1 MVKVF
6 LIFVLFLYSASV
18 FAGNYCDVDT
28 ALASYKAAVKRKNIG
43 DHEGA
48 FGPFM
53 SLAELGMAPAQRQ
66 LAEYYLE
73 ESRAE
78 NALEQGAM
86 WAQLSAWGG
95 DREGQEIVKRLASTL
110 RDATGNKALVLAK
123 EWLPVKPL
131 CGVAPNV
138 EQDDVDLKMA
148 GRFPLYRGDNV
159 EGDVF
164 NNFTIKISQALKN
177 IDKVAPQLSPLVDLI
192 PAFEVVAGVG
202 SDRFM
207 SWDETSGRLLI
218 SSSYLNDLSE
228 RQLAYALVLSVQ
240 RAIYSKIKRAVFLD
254 PIALNVGNFS
264 LYGSLY
270 GDAKTQRFL
279 SLFQK
284 ALLLSYK
291 LPVVLHDMVYSLNEI
306 HYMPGSRY
314 HKSRLS
320 TSKEFAEYDYK
331 RSTPSR
337 RMAIVFKRL
346 NFETTEEILLQL
358 VRLGYYAQQ
367 HALIEGYRND
377 TEGKSKEEMILK
389 ALEGNGMS
397 AAALFNQ
404 GTASKKDLVEA
415 WDKDG
420 PAKDKKIA
428 CAAVYAQVKA
438 AMTLKI
444 QGSIVS
450 RSVKLQPCT
459 KARVAWNKYRSR
471 KNEK

>member
-1 MVKVF
+1 MAKVF
-6 LIFVLFLYSASV
+6 LTLVLYLFSASA
-18 FAGNYCDVDT
+18 FAGNYCDVDS

-48 FGPFM
+48 FTPFM

-73 ESRAE
+73 ESRVE

-95 DREGQEIVKRLASTL
+95 DREGQEIVKRLSSTL
-110 RDATGNKALVLAK
+110 RDNTGNKALVLAQ
-123 EWLPVKPL
+123 EWMPIKPL
-131 CGVAPNV
+131 CGVAPSV
-138 EQDDVDLKMA
+138 EQDDADLKMA
-148 GRFPLYRGDNV
+148 GRFALYRGDNV
-159 EGDVF
+159 EDETF
-164 NNFTIKISQALKN
+164 NLFAIKLSEALKS

-192 PAFEVVAGVG
+192 PAFEVVYGVG

-207 SWDETSGRLLI
+207 AWDKTSGRLLV
-218 SSSYLNDLSE
+218 SSAYLNDLGE
-228 RQLAYALVLSVQ
+228 RQLAYALILSVQ
-240 RAIYSKIKRAVFLD
+240 REVYSKIKRAVFLD
-254 PIALNVGNFS
+254 PIALNVGSFS

-270 GDAKTQRFL
+270 GDVKTQRFL
-279 SLFQK
+279 SMFK
-284 ALLLSYK
+284 EALLLSNK

-320 TSKEFAEYDYK
+320 ASKEFAEYDHK
-331 RSTPSR
+331 RSNPSR
-337 RMAIVFKRL
+337 RMAMVFKRL
-346 NFETTEEILLQL
+346 NFETSEEILLQL

-377 TEGKSKEEMILK
+377 TEGKSKEDMILK

-404 GTASKKDLVEA
+404 GTANKKDLVEA
-415 WDKDG
+415 WDKGG
-420 PAKDKKIA
+420 PAKDKKMT

-438 AMTLKI
+438 AMTLKV

-459 KARVAWNKYRSR
+459 KAREAWNKYRSL